1 MGRCPVRGL
10 GVRAPGV
17 IVVGLAGGG
26 CLVPVE
32 VLGLER
38 LVEMRGEQLLH
49 SVQNG
54 FPRCLVDTER
64 VGDVPQ
70 ILGRAIAELHGV
82 QRPFDGGNVGRP
94 GVALCELVARAVLEE
109 HRLERVFEGAEF
121 LASDG
126 LVDPQ
131 CDVLDAQY
139 RERRTDQIDQVGS
152 SGHAEAVVL
161 RVAHGTLHGATAQR
175 ALPAAQDSQSV
186 LLGSVIRA
194 HLEAAGVGTEHPV
207 DVTVADGG
215 SQGHDLRY
223 GGSEYFFEEL
233 RLPAVDGGHVSPF
246 RGSTTW

>member
-32 VLGLER
+32 VLGLEC

-126 LVDPQ
+126 LVDP
-131 CDVLDAQY
+131 
-139 RERRTDQIDQVGS
+139 
-152 SGHAEAVVL
+152 
-161 RVAHGTLHGATAQR
+161 HGAQR